1 MADKVRVTVKE
12 KILIHLLGF
21 TKYKDKF
28 EVPSQVSQDGMAKSV
43 GVRRSHIASA
53 LKDLREREL
62 VEEMKARF
70 EGQERRKNAY
80 FLTFEGQAEAQRI
93 KEALLEKKVVF
104 ISEDGSEIGFAVSEL
119 KEHIPQRCGFLEI
132 LDHISDDGAFDI
144 RTFKKKEEEK
154 EEVEEEK
161 RVMCPFCGNVNRDF
175 GLRIVT
181 TPDGESQN
189 VTSCHHCNKIFLIK
203 EVPQKGT
210 EDKVEFIAGI
220 IPPETA
226 PGQVSPPVVIS
237 STVEVLLTGFSLVF
251 MLCLLFFTILISID
265 IFPRDYFIIIILGYL
280 ISIALLFI
288 PLQNVKRLG
297 GSTRRL
303 LILTGIFFMCSVAL
317 FLGIMRD
324 YEYEL
329 DQVSVMLAVLIPA
342 FLILILKKPMSNQ
355 IRSEIALSLGFFLT
369 LYGISSFLLPDLL
382 SSSVSQSPFWVIAG
396 AAMIMTS
403 TEIKKLAQTQSLR
416 AMCAGVGAFIFVF
429 CILILVSQI
438 DELPLIKVL
447 SVILGLFWGLLLLYV
462 RATSEESSDRMIY
475 ALKSSLIMGL
485 GLLFILIGILLA
497 INDKIME
504 GAVEFFIGIPVVW
517 LGLSDARESEISH
530 IGIMIFIL
538 VSEVIIV
545 LSFSLL

>member
-12 KILIHLLGF
+12 KILIHLLGYS
-21 TKYKDKF
+21 KYKDKF
-28 EVPSQVSQDGMAKSV
+28 EVPQHVSQDGMAKSV

-62 VEEMKARF
+62 VEETKARF

-104 ISEDGSEIGFAVSEL
+104 ISEDESELELAISEL
-119 KEHIPQRCGFLEI
+119 KEHISIKCVFLEI
-132 LDHISDDGAFDI
+132 LDHISDDGIFDV
-144 RTFKKKEEEK
+144 RTLKKEEEEK
-154 EEVEEEK
+154 EEEEVEK

-181 TPDGESQN
+181 TTEGDSQN
-189 VTSCHHCNKIFLIK
+189 VTSCDHCKRIFLIK
-203 EVPQKGT
+203 EVHQKGK
-210 EDKVEFIAGI
+210 EDKVDFIAGI

-226 PGQVSPPVVIS
+226 AGQVSQPVVLS
-237 STVEVLLTGFSLVF
+237 SSMEVLLTGFSLVF

-265 IFPRDYFIIIILGYL
+265 IFPKDYFIIIILGYL

-324 YEYEL
+324 YEY
-329 DQVSVMLAVLIPA
+329 DQNQVSVMLAVLIPA
-342 FLILILKKPMSNQ
+342 FLILIIAKPMSKQ
-355 IRSEIALSLGFFLT
+355 IRSEIALSLGCFLS
-369 LYGISSFLLPDLL
+369 LYGVSSFLLPDLL

-403 TEIKKLAQTQSLR
+403 TEIKKLTKIHFYRSL
-416 AMCAGVGAFIFVF
+416 CAGVGAFIFVF
-429 CILILVSQI
+429 CIIILVFQL
-438 DELPLIKVL
+438 DELPLMKVV
-447 SVILGLFWGLLLLYV
+447 SVILGLFWGILLLYV
-462 RATSEESSDRMIY
+462 RAAGEESSKRMITT
-475 ALKSSLIMGL
+475 LKSSLVLGM
-485 GLLFILIGILLA
+485 GLLFILIGIFLA
-497 INDKIME
+497 INDKFME
-504 GAVEFFIGIPVVW
+504 GAVEFFIGIPIVW
-517 LGLSDARESEISH
+517 LGLSDARENEISY
-530 IGIMIFIL
+530 ISIMIFIL
-538 VSEVIIV
+538 VSEIIIV